1 MSFRVEQE
9 NRVRQIEMAII
20 HVIQSRKKTGE

>member
-9 NRVRQIEMAII
+9 NRVKQIEMAII
-20 HVIQSRKKTGE
+20 HVIQSRTGE